1 MNINS
6 PGREAPLYTFQ
17 RKTKALTTF
26 VCFKRS
32 SNKQEDPFSK
42 IAVSGRRVI
51 FAEKIFGGA
60 RIRKLSR
67 SFQKCDHCGIA
78 VRSDCQISSTS
89 RVRIPLKCKNDPK
102 SRFESTDRIIA
113 TPTRQFFFGRNQR
126 PSAGRR
132 WPSRPNKVHRRF
144 CRRRGRRGRLSRP
157 SSFVTFHKTRPGSGI

>member
-6 PGREAPLYTFQ
+6 PGRGAPLYTFQ

-51 FAEKIFGGA
+51 FAEKNFGGA

-78 VRSDCQISSTS
+78 VRLDGQIGSTS
-89 RVRIPLKCKNDPK
+89 RVRIP
-102 SRFESTDRIIA
+102 
-113 TPTRQFFFGRNQR
+113 
-126 PSAGRR
+126 
-132 WPSRPNKVHRRF
+132 
-144 CRRRGRRGRLSRP
+144 
-157 SSFVTFHKTRPGSGI
+157 SSL